1 MRKRKV
7 ILLIR
12 SKMATALHIDNVSKV
27 YHLGEFGKSYGL
39 RDNGIS
45 GKKNEELTALA
56 NMSFSVQKGEVLG
69 IIGANGAGKSTLLK
83 LLSQIT
89 RPSSGVIRAKG
100 KISSLLEVGTGMHPE
115 LTGRENI
122 FLNGAI
128 LGMQKSEI
136 TDKFDEIVAFSECSD
151 FIDTPIKR
159 YSSGMKVRLGFSVA
173 AFLDPEIII
182 IDEVLAVGDA
192 QFQTKA
198 IRKILDISADKSK
211 TILIVS
217 HNMASIKSLCSR
229 CVVLKKGE
237 LIFDGD
243 VDLAISNYL
252 GYDTQETSRRRVWA
266 ENTAPGN
273 ARYKLRKAI
282 IRAEGKDDNQ
292 PLTTDDRLTI
302 EVELDKAESQSRVDM
317 TFQLLS
323 ESGEFL
329 AAWSTI
335 DLEDVEGP
343 ESESSFS
350 LSFSSEIPANIFNQR
365 TYRLNLL
372 ILENQKAV
380 VCRFDDLFK
389 LSFATASRHP
399 ESWMGQST
407 SYFLPHFKWNINLPN
422 KSS

>member
-1 MRKRKV
+1 MSTV
-7 ILLIR
+7 
-12 SKMATALHIDNVSKV
+12 LHIDQLSKI
-27 YHLGEFGKSYGL
+27 YQIGEFGTGTRMHRKELLAKG
-39 RDNGIS
+39 NGHL
-45 GKKNEELTALA
+45 KAL
-56 NMSFSVQKGEVLG
+56 NDVSFSVESGEVLG

-128 LGMQKSEI
+128 LGMDKAEI
-136 TDKFDEIVAFSECSD
+136 NSKFDAIVAFSECGD

-192 QFQTKA
+192 RFQSKA
-198 IRKILDISADKSK
+198 IQKILEISADRSK
-211 TILIVS
+211 TVLIVS

-229 CVVLKKGE
+229 CIVLEKGE
-237 LIFDGD
+237 LTYDGN
-243 VDLAISNYL
+243 VDTAISKYL
-252 GYDTQETSRRRVWA
+252 GYDIEQTSRSRVWT
-266 ENTAPGN
+266 ENSAPGN
-273 ARYKLRKAI
+273 DNYKLRKAQVI
-282 IRAEGKDDNQ
+282 AEGKEGSQ
-292 PLTTDDRLTI
+292 PLTISDRLTLEI
-302 EVELDKAESQSRVDM
+302 ELHQIESAARVDI

-323 ESGEFL
+323 EAGEFL

-335 DLEDVEGP
+335 DIEDAKRSD
-343 ESESSFS
+343 SENSNFLRFS
-350 LSFSSEIPANIFNQR
+350 CEIPAAIFNQS

-372 ILENQKAV
+372 VLENRQSV
-380 VCRFDDLFK
+380 VYRFDDLLK
-389 LSFATASRHP
+389 LAFTTSSRDP
-399 ESWMGQST
+399 ESWMGQAKSH
-407 SYFLPHFKWNINLPN
+407 FLPHFKWNINSLPR
-422 KSS
+422 

>member
-1 MRKRKV
+1 MSTV
-7 ILLIR
+7 
-12 SKMATALHIDNVSKV
+12 LHIDKLSKV
-27 YHLGEFGKSYGL
+27 YQIGEFGTG
-39 RDNGIS
+39 S
-45 GKKNEELTALA
+45 GMRRNRVVTKGNEDLKAL
-56 NMSFSVQKGEVLG
+56 NDVSFSVERGEVLG

-89 RPSSGVIRAKG
+89 RPTSGVIRAKG

-128 LGMQKSEI
+128 LGMDKAEI
-136 TDKFDEIVAFSECSD
+136 NSKFDEIVAFSECGD

-192 QFQTKA
+192 RFQTKA
-198 IRKILDISADKSK
+198 IQKILDISADRSK
-211 TILIVS
+211 TVLIVS

-229 CVVLKKGE
+229 CIVLEKGE
-237 LIFDGD
+237 LTYDGN
-243 VDLAISNYL
+243 VDSAISKYL
-252 GYDTQETSRRRVWA
+252 GYDIEEACRSRIWSESA
-266 ENTAPGN
+266 APGN
-273 ARYKLRKAI
+273 DNYKLRKA
-282 IRAEGKDDNQ
+282 RVLAEGKEEGQ
-292 PLTTDDRLTI
+292 PLTTSDRLTLEI
-302 EVELDKAESQSRVDM
+302 ELHQIESGARVDL

-335 DLEDVEGP
+335 DIEDAKRSDLENSDLLQ
-343 ESESSFS
+343 FTC
-350 LSFSSEIPANIFNQR
+350 EIPPAIFNQS

-372 ILENQKAV
+372 VLENRQSV
-380 VCRFDDLFK
+380 VYRFDDLFK
-389 LSFATASRHP
+389 LAFTTSSRDP
-399 ESWMGQST
+399 ESWMGQAKSH
-407 SYFLPHFKWNINLPN
+407 FLPHFKWNINSLP
-422 KSS
+422 K